1 MGLFKSL
8 GKIAGGVG
16 GFVLG
21 GPAGAYAGYKLGDAV
36 TGGGGGQK
44 TGNPA
49 GGQYANATN
58 DAGRYAD
65 EDRNRFLD
73 TLNGGQ
79 DALEASTRAAVSSAM
94 PAFQQQLQGIR
105 ESAARRG
112 ISNGEVATNYEGDLA
127 SAFDRHIADA
137 AGSQALALHN
147 STANAYG
154 GLQSE
159 ERNQYLDLLSGNLD
173 RQQQE
178 KNRKQSFWNSIIG
191 AGGAAAGAYFGSR

>member
-16 GFVLG
+16 GFMIG

-36 TGGGGGQK
+36 TGSGGKK

-49 GGQYANATN
+49 GGSYGAATS

-73 TLNGGQ
+73 TLSGGQ
-79 DALEASTRAAVSSAM
+79 EALNESTRAAVSSAM

-105 ESAARRG
+105 ESAERRG
-112 ISNGEVATNYEGDLA
+112 ISNGEIATNYEGDLA

-137 AGSQALALHN
+137 AGSHAMDLQSEKAQG
-147 STANAYG
+147 YG

-173 RQQQE
+173 RQQEE
-178 KNRKQSFWNSIIG
+178 KNRKQGFWNSLIT
-191 AGGAAAGAYFGSR
+191 AGGAAAGSYFGSR

>member
-1 MGLFKSL
+1 MSFLKTL
-8 GKIAGGVG
+8 GKVAGGVG

-21 GPAGAYAGYKLGDAV
+21 GPAGAYAGYKAADAL
-36 TGGGGGQK
+36 TGGGGGSHAN
-44 TGNPA
+44 TTADAYGRATTDA
-49 GGQYANATN
+49 GANAAT
-58 DAGRYAD
+58 
-65 EDRNRFLD
+65 DRNHFLD
-73 TLNGGQ
+73 ALNGGQ
-79 DALEASTRAAVSSAM
+79 EALDASTKAAVSSAM

-105 ESAARRG
+105 ESAERRG

-127 SAFDRHIADA
+127 SAFDRNI
-137 AGSQALALHN
+137 
-147 STANAYG
+147 ANATASHATEMQGQKVAGLG

>member
-36 TGGGGGQK
+36 TGSGGKK

-49 GGQYANATN
+49 GGQYATATN

-73 TLNGGQ
+73 TLGGGQ
-79 DALEASTRAAVSSAM
+79 EALNESTRAAVSSAM

-105 ESAARRG
+105 ESSERRG

-127 SAFDRHIADA
+127 SAFDKHIADA

-147 STANAYG
+147 NDANAYG

-178 KNRKQSFWNSIIG
+178 KNRKQSFWNGLISAG
-191 AGGAAAGAYFGSR
+191 AGAAGAYFGGR

>member
-8 GKIAGGVG
+8 GKLAGGVG
-16 GFVLG
+16 GFLVG

-36 TGGGGGQK
+36 TGSGKKKSNGTADAYGRA
-44 TGNPA
+44 TG
-49 GGQYANATN
+49 

-79 DALEASTRAAVSSAM
+79 EALNTSTQAAVSSAM
-94 PAFQQQLQGIR
+94 PQFEQQLQGIR

-127 SAFDRHIADA
+127 SAFQRNIANSV
-137 AGSQALALHN
+137 GSQAVALQGQK
-147 STANAYG
+147 TNALG

-173 RQQQE
+173 RQQAE
-178 KNRKQSFWNSIIG
+178 KNRKTSFWSGLIG
-191 AGGAAAGAYFGSR
+191 AAGGAAGAYFGGR

>member
-1 MGLFKSL
+1 MSFLKTL
-8 GKIAGGVG
+8 GKVAGGAG
-16 GFVLG
+16 GFLLG

-36 TGGGGGQK
+36 TGGGGGHPN
-44 TGNPA
+44 TAADAYGTA
-49 GGQYANATN
+49 TTDSGSYAN
-58 DAGRYAD
+58 

-79 DALEASTRAAVSSAM
+79 EALNTSTQAAVSSAM
-94 PAFQQQLQGIR
+94 PQFQHQLQGIR
-105 ESAARRG
+105 ESAQRRG

-127 SAFDRHIADA
+127 SAFQRNIANSV
-137 AGSQALALHN
+137 GSQAVALQGQK
-147 STANAYG
+147 TQALG

-178 KNRKQSFWNSIIG
+178 KNRKQSFWNGLIG
-191 AGGAAAGAYFGSR
+191 AAGGAAGAYFGSR